1 MACPQLQVMQRRC
14 QERAY
19 DSSSRPALRQ
29 AHARSSDRT
38 SGYETGADVYLT
50 KPTNVHELEAVIQN
64 LARRRLC
71 VYLTLNE
78 AHLLHDLT
86 TAPERQLG
94 TDDLIRR
101 LSQEHTANAARP
113 PHCADQPPAQ
123 QDRRRAAP
131 EGHHQGRARLRLQAD
146 GTLRGGIAHPAP
158 LPDAGSPC
166 PLATLAVLPIPRVRQ
181 QVRFCRLPLLLPP
194 R

>member
-19 DSSSRPALRQ
+19 DSSSRRALRQ

-50 KPTNVHELEAVIQN
+50 
-64 LARRRLC
+64 
-71 VYLTLNE
+71 LNE

-86 TAPERQLG
+86 TAPECQLG

-101 LSQEHTANAARP
+101 LSQEHTLQTQRD
-113 PHCADQPPAQ
+113 HLTVLIS
-123 QDRRRAAP
+123 
-131 EGHHQGRARLRLQAD
+131 RLRSKIDDALPQKDIIKAV
-146 GTLRGGIAHPAP
+146 RGYGCKLTVPF
-158 LPDAGSPC
+158 
-166 PLATLAVLPIPRVRQ
+166 VVE
-181 QVRFCRLPLLLPP
+181 
-194 R
+194 

>member
-19 DSSSRPALRQ
+19 DSSSRRALRQ

-101 LSQEHTANAARP
+101 LSQEHTLQTQRD
-113 PHCADQPPAQ
+113 HLTVLIS
-123 QDRRRAAP
+123 
-131 EGHHQGRARLRLQAD
+131 RLRSKIDDALPQKDIIKAV
-146 GTLRGGIAHPAP
+146 RGYGCKLTVPF
-158 LPDAGSPC
+158 
-166 PLATLAVLPIPRVRQ
+166 VVE
-181 QVRFCRLPLLLPP
+181 
-194 R
+194 